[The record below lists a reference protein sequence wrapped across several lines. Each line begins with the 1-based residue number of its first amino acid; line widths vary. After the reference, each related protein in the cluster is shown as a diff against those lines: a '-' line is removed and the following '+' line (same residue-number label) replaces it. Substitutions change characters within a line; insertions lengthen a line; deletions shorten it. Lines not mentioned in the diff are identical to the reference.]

1 MKKIQRFLKK
11 ILALK
16 IWQWLVLLVLSTLVS
31 LSLLRVNSLNMIKHR
46 QAVLEADE
54 ANDSQL
60 IQVRLKEL
68 QFYVVSHMN
77 TDMGIGVYLSKSY
90 ERDVAKAQEQASQ
103 QQGSQGNIYKLA
115 QEVCAPRFSGYSQAY
130 VQCTLDEIA
139 KYPASEEL
147 VAKINLPRAH
157 LYLHN
162 YASPGWS
169 PDLAGWSVLITVV
182 ILIIIIAKITEVAI
196 LKIILKRRYQ
206 VV

>member
-11 ILALK
+11 ILTLK

-182 ILIIIIAKITEVAI
+182 ILIIIIAKVTEVTI